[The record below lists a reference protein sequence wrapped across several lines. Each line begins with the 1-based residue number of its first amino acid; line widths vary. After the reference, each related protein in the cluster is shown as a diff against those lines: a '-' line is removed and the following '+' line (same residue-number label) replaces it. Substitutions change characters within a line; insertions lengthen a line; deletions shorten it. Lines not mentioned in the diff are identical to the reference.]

1 MKNINGV
8 GFLVDSIDQDIV
20 FDDYFTIT
28 FFFEVL
34 IIAKLID
41 FGIIFQPVITFSD
54 LIQKVGGGKRVIQV
68 V

>member
-8 GFLVDSIDQDIV
+8 GFLVYSIDQDIV

-41 FGIIFQPVITFSD
+41 FGIIFQPVVTFSY
-54 LIQKVGGGKRVIQV
+54 LIQKVGS
-68 V
+68 

>member
-34 IIAKLID
+34 IITILID
-41 FGIIFQPVITFSD
+41 F
-54 LIQKVGGGKRVIQV
+54 RVIF
-68 V
+68 

>member
-1 MKNINGV
+1 MKNINVV

-34 IIAKLID
+34 MITTLVD
-41 FGIIFQPVITFSD
+41 F
-54 LIQKVGGGKRVIQV
+54 RVIF
-68 V
+68 

>member
-34 IIAKLID
+34 MITTLVD
-41 FGIIFQPVITFSD
+41 F
-54 LIQKVGGGKRVIQV
+54 RVIF
-68 V
+68 

>member
-8 GFLVDSIDQDIV
+8 GFFIDSIDQDIV

-34 IIAKLID
+34 IITILID
-41 FGIIFQPVITFSD
+41 F
-54 LIQKVGGGKRVIQV
+54 RVIF
-68 V
+68 

>member
-34 IIAKLID
+34 IITTLVD
-41 FGIIFQPVITFSD
+41 F
-54 LIQKVGGGKRVIQV
+54 RVIF
-68 V
+68 

>member
-34 IIAKLID
+34 MITTLID
-41 FGIIFQPVITFSD
+41 F
-54 LIQKVGGGKRVIQV
+54 RVIF
-68 V
+68 